1 MIVAF
6 LAVLELVRLQAVM
19 IVQAQLFGEILL
31 RKHKMFD
38 AVFAGTEGEPARNAS
53 LKEIDDQYH

>member
-1 MIVAF
+1 
-6 LAVLELVRLQAVM
+6 VRLQAVM

-38 AVFAGTEGEPARNAS
+38 DVFAGTEGGGQAQSAS
-53 LKEIDDQYH
+53 LKEIDDQYD